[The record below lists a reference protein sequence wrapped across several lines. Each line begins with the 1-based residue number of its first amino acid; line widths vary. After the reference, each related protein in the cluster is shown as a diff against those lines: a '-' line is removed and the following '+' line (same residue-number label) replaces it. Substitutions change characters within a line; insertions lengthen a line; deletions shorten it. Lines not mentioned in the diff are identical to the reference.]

1 MGDDPEEFADDE
13 DREPPRL
20 VTLGQRAEA
29 LEGERMLRELLS
41 VGVDEDVRVD
51 RDQWSSPSSS

>member
-1 MGDDPEEFADDE
+1 MGDDPEELADDE
-13 DREPPRL
+13 DREAPRL

-29 LEGERMLRELLS
+29 LQGERMLRELLS

-51 RDQWSSPSSS
+51 RDQRPSSSVS